1 MNYKELKSQK
11 RHLDKYANLKREGT
25 LPLPESLDQFDTAAF
40 RDMFKM
46 MAILNHGTS
55 EGWKIIREDFIKKSA
70 GRDKPSGKDLE
81 NMNATLYASI
91 RGKGISKE
99 DQIMNDF
106 SMDTNDIIEKIHAGT
121 VDISEGK
128 EKLQKMQMVEGDMP
142 GQGKQK
148 QGNWR
153 G

>member
-1 MNYKELKSQK
+1 
-11 RHLDKYANLKREGT
+11 
-25 LPLPESLDQFDTAAF
+25 
-40 RDMFKM
+40 
-46 MAILNHGTS
+46 
-55 EGWKIIREDFIKKSA
+55 
-70 GRDKPSGKDLE
+70 
-81 NMNATLYASI
+81 
-91 RGKGISKE
+91 
-99 DQIMNDF
+99 MNDF

>member
-1 MNYKELKSQK
+1 MGAEQLKQQQK
-11 RHLDKYANLKREGT
+11 HLNAYANLKKEGT
-25 LPLPESLDQFDTAAF
+25 LPLPEDLSQFDTPGL

-46 MAILNHGTS
+46 MAILNHGSS

-70 GRDKPSGKDLE
+70 GNAPQGKNLDS
-81 NMNATLYASI
+81 MNATLLAAVKN
-91 RGKGISKE
+91 KGISQE

-106 SMDTNDIIEKIHAGT
+106 AMDTNKVIEQIHDGT
-121 VDISEGK
+121 VDLAEGK
-128 EKLQKMQMVEGDMP
+128 EKLQKMQMLEGDMP

>member
-1 MNYKELKSQK
+1 MGIKDLKQQK
-11 RHLDKYANLKREGT
+11 KHYDAYANLKKEGT
-25 LPLPESLDQFDTAAF
+25 LPLPKDLSQFDTPAL

-46 MAILNHGTS
+46 MAILNHGSS
-55 EGWKIIREDFIKKSA
+55 EGWQIIREDFIKKSA
-70 GRDKPSGKDLE
+70 GSAPSGKNLE
-81 NMNATLYASI
+81 NMNATLLAAVK
-91 RGKGISKE
+91 GKGISQE

-106 SMDTNDIIEKIHAGT
+106 SMDTNKVIEQIQAGT
-121 VDISEGK
+121 VDLAEGK
-128 EKLQKMQMVEGDMP
+128 EKLQKMQMIEGDMP